1 MEEEHSLTSFKPL
14 SPDSSKSGFSF
25 TRFFQRK
32 KPESSPED
40 GTSGSERS
48 SPLTARRTSPRPS
61 TTNSPQLAG
70 AKGPEP
76 SRGWSSPLQNR
87 RMTPYGGG
95 SPSGYR
101 NLTTVLGRLTAV
113 NVAHRKGQV
122 GLLDALNLFV
132 YLFITRRQ
140 KMGSLFF
147 CFFWGG
153 GGWPIL
159 QFETAQYGPYTSLFC
174 ATNNGRQSA

>member
-25 TRFFQRK
+25 TRFFQRR

-48 SPLTARRTSPRPS
+48 SPLTTRRTSPRPS
-61 TTNSPQLAG
+61 TTNSPQLAR

-101 NLTTVLGRLTAV
+101 NLTAVLGRLTAV

-122 GLLDALNLFV
+122 GLLDALSSFL
-132 YLFITRRQ
+132 YLLLGPAAENWAR
-140 KMGSLFF
+140 FF
-147 CFFWGG
+147 FFFGG
-153 GGWPIL
+153 RGGVVAN
-159 QFETAQYGPYTSLFC
+159 FAV
-174 ATNNGRQSA
+174 

>member
-25 TRFFQRK
+25 TRFFQRR

-122 GLLDALNLFV
+122 GLLDALSLFV
-132 YLFITRRQ
+132 YLLLSPAAENWAR
-140 KMGSLFF
+140 FF
-147 CFFWGG
+147 LGGRGG
-153 GGWPIL
+153 GGGGGVAN
-159 QFETAQYGPYTSLFC
+159 FAV
-174 ATNNGRQSA
+174 